1 MNDIIGQILGGAGG
15 ATTGN
20 SAADSVLKG
29 GGPLSGILGSILSG
43 GGSSVTTGIV
53 GSVVKS
59 VIDKLGLPPIVA
71 QIATAFVVSKIA
83 GDKTAPAGAPQSG
96 ILDVLGSLAGGGTVN
111 TQSPQVGNILKD
123 LTAVTGMKQ
132 EQAAGGLESILGG
145 LLKAVAQ

>member
-1 MNDIIGQILGGAGG
+1 MNDIIGQILGGASG

-20 SAADSVLKG
+20 SAADGILKG
-29 GGPLSGILGSILSG
+29 GGPMGGILGSILSG

-53 GSVVKS
+53 GSVVKGM
-59 VIDKLGLPPIVA
+59 IDKLGLPPIVA
-71 QIATAFVVSKIA
+71 QIATAFIISKIA

-96 ILDVLGSLAGGGTVN
+96 ILDVLGSLAGGGSVD

-132 EQAAGGLESILGG
+132 EQAAGGLESVLGG

>member
-1 MNDIIGQILGGAGG
+1 MNDIIGQILGGTGG

-29 GGPLSGILGSILSG
+29 GGPLSGILGSIMGG
-43 GGSSVTTGIV
+43 GGSSVTSGIV
-53 GSVVKS
+53 GSVVKGM
-59 VIDKLGLPPIVA
+59 IDKLGLPPIVA

-96 ILDVLGSLAGGGTVN
+96 ILDVLGSLAGGGTVD
-111 TQSPQVGNILKD
+111 TKSPQVGNILKD

-132 EQAAGGLESILGG
+132 EHAAGGLESILGG